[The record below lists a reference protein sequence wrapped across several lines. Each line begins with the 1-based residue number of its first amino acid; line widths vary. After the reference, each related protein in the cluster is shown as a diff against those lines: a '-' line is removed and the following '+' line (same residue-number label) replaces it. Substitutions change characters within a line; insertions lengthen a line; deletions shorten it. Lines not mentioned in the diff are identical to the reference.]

1 MSGLALTL
9 IFLIIRIS
17 CCLVSSNKNNNNNSC
32 SFPPKPLGGS
42 FKVLKLIPRK
52 TVKYF
57 CYQGYHLWG
66 DEVVECDPEIG
77 WQQKEYSV
85 QCLVDVALN
94 KIAFSST
101 TRLENGPLQPLGGSW
116 NTKHKGLFRKTLFL
130 AAFLLKSMSQKMCYV
145 FRLIK
150 TM

>member
-1 MSGLALTL
+1 M
-9 IFLIIRIS
+9 
-17 CCLVSSNKNNNNNSC
+17 
-32 SFPPKPLGGS
+32 
-42 FKVLKLIPRK
+42 
-52 TVKYF
+52 
-57 CYQGYHLWG
+57 WG

-116 NTKHKGLFRKTLFL
+116 NTKHKGLFGETLFL
-130 AAFLLKSMSQKMCYV
+130 AMYNLQACLKKCA
-145 FRLIK
+145 IPIN
-150 TM
+150 